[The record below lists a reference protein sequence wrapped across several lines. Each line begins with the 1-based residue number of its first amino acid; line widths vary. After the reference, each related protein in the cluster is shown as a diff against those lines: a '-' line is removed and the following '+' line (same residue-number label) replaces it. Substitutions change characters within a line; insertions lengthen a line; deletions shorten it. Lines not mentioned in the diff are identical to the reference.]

1 MSERGAALIEALLA
15 TLIAGVIGAAAMRVI
30 ADLPARAAQ
39 WEDAS
44 AVRQRLRTFEARLA
58 RLMARASPI
67 EIDVSGAGVRIPS
80 IWPRRLG
87 FWSPGAPADVSS
99 AEVTVLSRPDSHRA
113 LALASA
119 LGAAGG
125 EVFVAAR
132 PGCGSDPVCAVRP
145 GDFLLAVAAD
155 GACGLFRVL
164 TAGSRWELFPLMQSG
179 APVFAPGSA
188 LVPVAIDVISFVAA
202 ERAVRRYDGYRSE
215 SVMIDGLSDVM
226 FTLAADSGVVL
237 GDGPFAGSGALA
249 YDVDQLRVRGVTAR
263 VTMEQANASP
273 LVLVDVLEW
282 TFPRWP

>member
-1 MSERGAALIEALLA
+1 MSERGAALVEALLA
-15 TLIAGVIGAAAMRVI
+15 ALIAGVIGAAAMRVI
-30 ADLPARAAQ
+30 GDLPARAAQ

-58 RLMARASPI
+58 RLMGRASPI
-67 EIDVSGAGVRIPS
+67 EIDVSGAIVRIPS

-87 FWSPGAPADVSS
+87 FWNPGAPAEVAS
-99 AEVTVLSRPDSHRA
+99 ADVTVLSRPDSHRA
-113 LALASA
+113 LALTSA
-119 LGAAGG
+119 LGGAGG

-132 PGCGSDPVCAVRP
+132 PGCGSDPVCGVRA

-164 TAGSRWELFPLMQSG
+164 TAGSRWELFPLMPSG
-179 APVFAPGSA
+179 APAFAPGSA
-188 LVPVAIDVISFVAA
+188 LVPVAIDVLSFVAA

-215 SVMIDGLSDVM
+215 SVMVDELSDVR
-226 FTLAADSGVVL
+226 FTLAADGGVVL

-263 VTMEQANASP
+263 VTMEQANVPPVVSVE
-273 LVLVDVLEW
+273 LLEW